1 MSLSAMVCLERC
13 MKSLVLYFCDH
24 QLYVCSLSLQTATKN
39 FQLLAKFQVPFG
51 QVHQNIEVLIAWVD
65 SIILL
70 YLEVGASEDERKE
83 KKKPRSH
90 RSSVMRSMTAWSN
103 ILTARRRWTFQL
115 CLGELQ
121 KRKRIL
127 TSCHR
132 VHLLSNRE
140 EEFLPIA
147 DLLRAKEKSAS
158 PIKVFDP

>member
-83 KKKPRSH
+83 KKKTKVASVICDEVNDSLVEYSH
-90 RSSVMRSMTAWSN
+90 RETEVNLSALPWRATETQTNTDVMPPRPFT
-103 ILTARRRWTFQL
+103 
-115 CLGELQ
+115 E
-121 KRKRIL
+121 
-127 TSCHR
+127 
-132 VHLLSNRE
+132 
-140 EEFLPIA
+140 
-147 DLLRAKEKSAS
+147 
-158 PIKVFDP
+158 